1 MANDQQHLVNIEKVE
16 YHYHNHIDTSE
27 ILSLLNILKLQ
38 NSKIMADLTT
48 LEQEVAENKTVT
60 ESAVT
65 LLKGLKAALDAAGTD
80 PAKLKALSDSLST
93 QTDDLA
99 AAVSENTPAAP

>member
-1 MANDQQHLVNIEKVE
+1 
-16 YHYHNHIDTSE
+16 
-27 ILSLLNILKLQ
+27 
-38 NSKIMADLTT
+38 MADLTT